1 MNNLISIIVGVIL
14 VLGVGGV
21 VLWQTRDEVQEPV
34 QTSDTSSAAIDS
46 STVSG
51 SSSDDD
57 GDEVEF
63 EDGTVQGG
71 TQSGSTGGS
80 TGGATSAGIT
90 MAVVA
95 QHSSRTDCWSSING
109 SVYDLTSWIP
119 KHPGGEGAIVQLCG
133 KDGSAKFNG
142 QHGGDSGK
150 AKILTGFK
158 VGVLAQ

>member
-1 MNNLISIIVGVIL
+1 MNTITSIIVGIIV
-14 VLGVGGV
+14 VLGVGGIV
-21 VLWQTRDEVQEPV
+21 WWQTQDEAMEPV
-34 QTSDTSSAAIDS
+34 QTSDTSSATNEANNTS
-46 STVSG
+46 N

-57 GDEVEF
+57 EDEVEF
-63 EDGTVQGG
+63 EDGTVQSG
-71 TQSGSTGGS
+71 TPSGSTGD
-80 TGGATSAGIT
+80 ATSAGIT
-90 MAVVA
+90 MTVVA
-95 QHSSRTDCWSSING
+95 QHSSRTDCWSAING

-158 VGVLAQ
+158 VGALAQ

>member
-1 MNNLISIIVGVIL
+1 MNTITSIIVGIIV
-14 VLGVGGV
+14 VLGVGGIV
-21 VLWQTRDEVQEPV
+21 WWQTQDEAMEPV
-34 QTSDTSSAAIDS
+34 QTSDTSATVNES
-46 STVSG
+46 SNASN

-57 GDEVEF
+57 EDEVEF
-63 EDGTVQGG
+63 EDGTVQSG
-71 TQSGSTGGS
+71 TPSGS

-90 MAVVA
+90 MTVVA
-95 QHSSRTDCWSSING
+95 QHSSRTDCWSAING